1 MKQLKIH
8 GLKILSHFSS
18 GLFLLHYSW
27 RDMFNSELVI
37 ADISSINCALYSFTQ
52 FQFIL
57 ANRSVGKKRARKT
70 KGQKLHLGVTKQ
82 NLTDLLLVKYVCES
96 GRKLMQWSMALG
108 ILILCICSNGWIK
121 WFQYEAVGETS
132 WLHVTVILLLSTKS
146 ESPQSL
152 TSRRREMRLDK

>member
-37 ADISSINCALYSFTQ
+37 ADISSINCALYYFSQ

-57 ANRSVGKKRARKT
+57 ANRSVGRKRARKT
-70 KGQKLHLGVTKQ
+70 KGQKLHLSVAKQ
-82 NLTDLLLVKYVCES
+82 NLTGPLLVKYVCNS
-96 GRKLMQWSMALG
+96 GKKLMQRSTALG
-108 ILILCICSNGWIK
+108 ILTAWCLYQMEELNGSDMR
-121 WFQYEAVGETS
+121 QLETS
-132 WLHVTVILLLSTKS
+132 RLRATVLLLLSTKS
-146 ESPQSL
+146 KSP
-152 TSRRREMRLDK
+152 E

>member
-57 ANRSVGKKRARKT
+57 ANRSVGEKRAGKT
-70 KGQKLHLGVTKQ
+70 KGQKLHLGVAKQ
-82 NLTDLLLVKYVCES
+82 NLTGLLLVKYVCNS
-96 GRKLMQWSMALG
+96 GKKLMQWSTVLG
-108 ILILCICSNGWIK
+108 ILITRHSYQMPELNYSDLKQFERPRDSAWPSFCCFYPHSQKLPSQWK
-121 WFQYEAVGETS
+121 AEAET
-132 WLHVTVILLLSTKS
+132 
-146 ESPQSL
+146 
-152 TSRRREMRLDK
+152 